1 MVSST
6 SIVVGGIVGG
16 GVVVTDVDGGMVGGG
31 IVGMVKVGKVTV
43 DGGVVV
49 TDVDGGMVGGGVVV
63 TLVGNVGNVG
73 KSGKSGK
80 PGRLVGAWMAGE
92 PPVEGMLAEGTD
104 VDVWAL
110 ADDIISPALPA
121 PTATSTTTRRFQTCI
136 PDLPFRTDKSGL
148 KLAPP
153 YHGS

>member
-31 IVGMVKVGKVTV
+31 IVGMVNVGNVTV

-63 TLVGNVGNVG
+63 TLVGNVGKSG

-80 PGRLVGAWMAGE
+80 PGMPVGGGLD
-92 PPVEGMLAEGTD
+92 GMVGGTD

-121 PTATSTTTRRFQTCI
+121 PTATSTATRRFQICI

>member
-16 GVVVTDVDGGMVGGG
+16 GVVVTDVGGGMVGGG

-63 TLVGNVGNVG
+63 TLVGNVGKVE

-80 PGRLVGAWMAGE
+80 PGMPVGGVWLGLD
-92 PPVEGMLAEGTD
+92 GMVVGMVGGTD

-121 PTATSTTTRRFQTCI
+121 PTATSTATRRFQTCI
-136 PDLPFRTDKSGL
+136 PTSRFVPTR
-148 KLAPP
+148 AA
-153 YHGS
+153 